1 MLMTARKQNL
11 KDYRKKNVGE
21 MMISLNEVVM
31 VVVDVQEKLIPH
43 IWEKEK
49 IIRNIQILIKGL
61 KILNVPILLTEQ
73 YPEGLGKTIPQIRE
87 IFSEVSP
94 ISKMTFDCSN
104 NKNFME
110 KINGLNRKQVLL
122 CGIETHVCIY
132 QTAIGLR
139 DAGYEVQVVA
149 DSVSSR
155 TEGNKEI
162 ALQRMR
168 DSGVG
173 ITSVE
178 TVLFELLKTAEGRK
192 FKEILKLV
200 R

>member
-1 MLMTARKQNL
+1 MLSSGR
-11 KDYRKKNVGE
+11 
-21 MMISLNEVVM
+21 VVM

-49 IIRNIQILIKGL
+49 IIRNMQILIKGM
-61 KILNVPILLTEQ
+61 KILDVPILLTEQ
-73 YPEGLGKTIPQIRE
+73 YPEGLGKSIPGIRNLLPD
-87 IFSEVSP
+87 VSA
-94 ISKMTFDCSN
+94 ISKMTFDCCGN
-104 NKNFME
+104 ENFMDR
-110 KINGLNRKQVLL
+110 INGLKRKQILL
-122 CGIETHVCIY
+122 CGIESHVCIY

-139 DAGYEVQVVA
+139 SEGYEVDVVA

-162 ALQRMR
+162 ALQKMR

-178 TVLFELLKTAEGRK
+178 TVLFELLKTAEGK
-192 FKEILKLV
+192 EFKEILKLV

>member
-1 MLMTARKQNL
+1 M
-11 KDYRKKNVGE
+11 
-21 MMISLNEVVM
+21 
-31 VVVDVQEKLIPH
+31 
-43 IWEKEK
+43 
-49 IIRNIQILIKGL
+49 
-61 KILNVPILLTEQ
+61 NVPILLTEQ

>member
-1 MLMTARKQNL
+1 MLSSDK
-11 KDYRKKNVGE
+11 
-21 MMISLNEVVM
+21 VVM
-31 VVVDVQEKLIPH
+31 VVVDVQERLIPH

-49 IIRNIQILIKGL
+49 IIKNMQILIKGME
-61 KILNVPILLTEQ
+61 ILNVPILLTEQ
-73 YPEGLGKTIPQIRE
+73 YPEGLGETIPQIKKLL
-87 IFSEVSP
+87 SDVSP

-104 NKNFME
+104 NKNFMDR
-110 KINGLNRKQVLL
+110 INGLKRKQVLL
-122 CGIETHVCIY
+122 CGIESHVCIY

-155 TEGNKEI
+155 REANKEI

-168 DSGVG
+168 NSWVG

-178 TVLFELLKTAEGRK
+178 TVLFELLKTAEGK
-192 FKEILKLV
+192 EFKEILKLV

>member
-1 MLMTARKQNL
+1 ML
-11 KDYRKKNVGE
+11 
-21 MMISLNEVVM
+21 SLDRVVM
-31 VVVDVQEKLIPH
+31 VVVDVQEKLISH

-49 IIRNIQILIKGL
+49 IIRNIQMLIKGL

-73 YPEGLGKTIPQIRE
+73 YPEGLGKTIPRIRE
-87 IFSEVSP
+87 ILSDISP
-94 ISKMTFDCSN
+94 ISKMTFDCSA

-110 KINGLNRKQVLL
+110 RINGLKRKQILL

-132 QTAIGLR
+132 QTAIGLKSK
-139 DAGYEVQVVA
+139 GYEVDVVA
-149 DSVSSR
+149 DGVSSR

-168 DSGVG
+168 DSGIG

-178 TVLFELLKTAEGRK
+178 TVLFELLKTAEGK
-192 FKEILKLV
+192 EFKEILKLV
-200 R
+200 K

>member
-1 MLMTARKQNL
+1 MLDSGR
-11 KDYRKKNVGE
+11 
-21 MMISLNEVVM
+21 VVM

-49 IIRNIQILIKGL
+49 IIRNIQMFIKGL

-73 YPEGLGKTIPQIRE
+73 YPEGLGKTIPRIRE
-87 IFSEVSP
+87 ILSDVPP
-94 ISKMTFDCSN
+94 ISKMTFDCCG

-110 KINGLNRKQVLL
+110 RINGLKRKQVLL

-132 QTAIGLR
+132 QTAIGLKSE
-139 DAGYEVQVVA
+139 GYEVQVIA
-149 DSVSSR
+149 DGVSSR

-168 DSGVG
+168 DSGIG
-173 ITSVE
+173 TTSVE
-178 TVLFELLKTAEGRK
+178 TVLFELLKTAEGK
-192 FKEILKLV
+192 EFKEILKLV
-200 R
+200 K